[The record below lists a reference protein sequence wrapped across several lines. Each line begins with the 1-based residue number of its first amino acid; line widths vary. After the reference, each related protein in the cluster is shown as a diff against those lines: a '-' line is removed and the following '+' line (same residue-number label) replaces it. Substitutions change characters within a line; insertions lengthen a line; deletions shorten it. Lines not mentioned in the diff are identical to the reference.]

1 MPAPP
6 ADRRRALATEE
17 NPAPALDYLV
27 EIGGRVSERS
37 FSIHLRYIPDKLL
50 LAPRSFDAYLS
61 GLSRQTDDRPETAAL
76 TIADDVNNEV
86 VPRWVQVEVTA
97 GGSGAVPAQA
107 GHRVVV
113 EDRQPNWDNPL
124 LMARLPRL

>member
-1 MPAPP
+1 MPALP